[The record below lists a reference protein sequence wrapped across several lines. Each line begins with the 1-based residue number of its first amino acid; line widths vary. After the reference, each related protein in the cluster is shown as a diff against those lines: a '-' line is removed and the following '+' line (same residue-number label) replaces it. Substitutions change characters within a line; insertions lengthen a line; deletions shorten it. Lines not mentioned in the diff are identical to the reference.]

1 MSGRNKEKLQQHG
14 NIGQKWDQGK
24 GTLPGRP
31 LLASHS
37 GGSRNTLSSYLLQK
51 PG

>member
-24 GTLPGRP
+24 RDPPWEAVTSIPFRGE
-31 LLASHS
+31 
-37 GGSRNTLSSYLLQK
+37 
-51 PG
+51 